1 MEEEHILTVQRSLPA
16 KAAVGILNDV
26 AEEDSMAKNIH
37 WHASARIMNLPWE
50 ITDGDS
56 SVSTDLPPG

>member
-26 AEEDSMAKNIH
+26 AEEDSMVKNIH
-37 WHASARIMNLPWE
+37 
-50 ITDGDS
+50 
-56 SVSTDLPPG
+56 